1 MTQWLEMMA
10 QVIKENVWLAP
21 VLCLLAG
28 VITSFT
34 PCSLSTIPSVIAY
47 VGASSGSDTKKAFR
61 LSVVMALGMAFT
73 FAIFGSLAS
82 VIGHVMHDAGHWW
95 SVFLGV
101 LMILMALQIWDVIHI
116 IPHIH
121 MDQNMSR
128 KGYIGAFLI
137 GMLNGVFASHCATP
151 VMIALLAMVAKADG
165 SMIWG
170 IFLMALYAIGHSIL
184 LVAAGTS
191 YSAVQAVI
199 DNPKYASFSKA
210 LRILMGAVI
219 LLIGIFILFAED

>member
-10 QVIKENVWLAP
+10 QMIKDYIWLAP
-21 VLCLLAG
+21 VLCLIAG

-47 VGASSGSDTKKAFR
+47 VGASSHSDTKKAFC
-61 LSVVMALGMAFT
+61 LSVVMALGMAST

-95 SVFLGV
+95 SLFLGI

-121 MDQNMSR
+121 MDETVSR

-165 SMIWG
+165 STVWG
-170 IFLMALYAIGHSIL
+170 IFLMALYAVGHSIL

-191 YSAVQAVI
+191 YGAVQAVI
-199 DNPKYASFSKA
+199 ENPKYASASKV
-210 LRILMGAVI
+210 LRILMGVVI
-219 LLIGIFILFAED
+219 LLIGIFVLLAEG

>member
-1 MTQWLEMMA
+1 MVRDDGASDQRECM
-10 QVIKENVWLAP
+10 
-21 VLCLLAG
+21 
-28 VITSFT
+28 
-34 PCSLSTIPSVIAY
+34 
-47 VGASSGSDTKKAFR
+47 VGAGFMFACGSNHILYPLFPFYNSFCNCLCGSIFRVGHKEGISAFCGDG
-61 LSVVMALGMAFT
+61 SWYGVH
-73 FAIFGSLAS
+73 ICDFGSLAS

>member
-82 VIGHVMHDAGHWW
+82 VIGHAVSYTHLTLPTTAG
-95 SVFLGV
+95 V
-101 LMILMALQIWDVIHI
+101 
-116 IPHIH
+116 
-121 MDQNMSR
+121 
-128 KGYIGAFLI
+128 
-137 GMLNGVFASHCATP
+137 
-151 VMIALLAMVAKADG
+151 
-165 SMIWG
+165 
-170 IFLMALYAIGHSIL
+170 
-184 LVAAGTS
+184 
-191 YSAVQAVI
+191 
-199 DNPKYASFSKA
+199 
-210 LRILMGAVI
+210 
-219 LLIGIFILFAED
+219 